1 MKTILF
7 VATSMNVGG
16 VEKALTGVLNALDP
30 EEWDIYLDLI
40 HPEGGFLPAIPRHV
54 KIGCIESLRRH
65 SLFCQNPVKGF
76 LKYVKEGKG
85 VTGIRMMWHYAVAK
99 QRKSLNSFSR
109 YITRNEHVHDMEF
122 DVAVSFHGP
131 GEYLDS
137 YVADRVRAR
146 RKIGWIHFD
155 VSRCYIKPR
164 SILESYTRFDRI
176 FVVSEEGKR
185 VFDRMFPSL
194 ADRTEVM
201 PNMVSRRTIERMG
214 DEASPF
220 IKENG
225 ETHVVTVGRLSDEK
239 GQDLA
244 LEALALLR
252 REGEN
257 VIWHFVGGGPA
268 TEKLRELA
276 GSLGLG
282 EAAVFHGVTLN
293 PYAYMRLAD
302 IYMQPSRH
310 EGYGIT
316 IQEALTFGVPV
327 VSTDTA
333 GARDQLAGVENAILT
348 GFTPEAIAD
357 GVRRA
362 MKFAHGEHLTADTV
376 SSAYL
381 AGRLAGENRG

>member
-1 MKTILF
+1 
-7 VATSMNVGG
+7 MNVGG

-40 HPEGGFLPAIPRHV
+40 HPEGGFMSVVPHNV
-54 KIGCIESLRRH
+54 KTGVIDSLNRH
-65 SLFCQNPVKGF
+65 SYFCRHPLKGF
-76 LKYVKEGKG
+76 LRYIKEGKWM
-85 VTGIRMMWHYAVAK
+85 TGIRLMWHYAVAK
-99 QRKSLNSFSR
+99 QRGSLNGFSR
-109 YITRNEHVHDMEF
+109 YITRKERAHDMEF

-155 VSRCYIKPR
+155 VSRCYIKPQ
-164 SILESYTRFDRI
+164 SILESYSRFDSI

-185 VFDRMFPSL
+185 VFDCMFPPL
-194 ADRTEVM
+194 AGRTEVM
-201 PNMVSRRTIERMG
+201 PNIVSRRTIERMAEEG
-214 DEASPF
+214 TPF
-220 IKENG
+220 RKKAG
-225 ETHVVTVGRLSDEK
+225 ETHIVTVGRLSDEK

-252 REGEN
+252 EKGEN

-268 TEKLRELA
+268 AEKLRELA
-276 GSLGLG
+276 GRLGVG
-282 EAAVFHGVTLN
+282 NAAVFHGVTLN

-327 VSTDTA
+327 VSTDTT

-348 GFTPEAIAD
+348 DFTPSAIAD
-357 GVRRA
+357 GIISAKSMPRG
-362 MKFAHGEHLTADTV
+362 MHLTADTI
-376 SSAYL
+376 SSSELSA
-381 AGRLAGENRG
+381 RLFKGMPAETI

>member
-16 VEKALTGVLNALDP
+16 VEKALTGVLSALDP

-40 HPEGGFLPAIPRHV
+40 HHEGGFLPAVPQHV
-54 KIGCIESLRRH
+54 KTGVIASLNRH
-65 SLFCQNPVKGF
+65 SSFCNNPVKGF
-76 LKYVKEGKG
+76 LKYVKEGN
-85 VTGIRMMWHYAVAK
+85 VLTGIRLMWHYALAK

-109 YITRNEHVHDMEF
+109 YITRGERVHDMEF

-131 GEYLDS
+131 SEYLDS

-164 SILESYTRFDRI
+164 SIVESYSRFDRI
-176 FVVSEEGKR
+176 FIVSEEGKR
-185 VFDRMFPSL
+185 VFDRMFPTLSG
-194 ADRTEVM
+194 RTEVM
-201 PNMVSRRTIERMG
+201 PNIVSRRTIERMAEEP
-214 DEASPF
+214 DPF
-220 IKENG
+220 VKKNG

-244 LEALALLR
+244 IEALALLR
-252 REGEN
+252 EKGEN
-257 VIWHFVGGGPA
+257 NIIWHFVGGGPA
-268 TEKLRELA
+268 TEKLKELA
-276 GSLGLG
+276 VRLGV
-282 EAAVFHGVTLN
+282 AVQVHFHGVTLN
-293 PYAYMRLAD
+293 PYSYMRLAD

-327 VSTDTA
+327 VSTDTT
-333 GARDQLAGVENAILT
+333 GGRDQLAGVGNAVLT

-357 GVRRA
+357 GIVRARTLPRSA
-362 MKFAHGEHLTADTV
+362 HLTADTITGAEL
-376 SSAYL
+376 SA
-381 AGRLAGENRG
+381 RLS